1 MILPSLT
8 LMNTPQTPPAGNKTQ
23 YEEIDIPVALL
34 SYADMLDIS
43 KVSVEPNQMCMTE
56 LPSNTHTY

>member
-1 MILPSLT
+1 
-8 LMNTPQTPPAGNKTQ
+8 MNTPQTPPAGNKTQ